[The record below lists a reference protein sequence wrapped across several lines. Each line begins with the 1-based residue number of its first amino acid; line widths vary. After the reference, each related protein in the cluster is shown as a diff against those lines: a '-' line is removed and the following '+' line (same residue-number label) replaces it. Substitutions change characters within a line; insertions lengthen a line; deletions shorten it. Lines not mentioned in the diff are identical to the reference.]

1 MKYAVQKTLFFIEI
15 EQERMTCESL
25 DALRLSR
32 AILGSVATLSRV
44 CLLLI
49 CNVCPVQKSTRR
61 NFENSSHVWKTNEN
75 TAEEVFPVTSPTK
88 FQKKDSVIQNLKFL
102 SSFRFQREAF
112 IASLSSFF

>member
-1 MKYAVQKTLFFIEI
+1 MATSFILKEI

-49 CNVCPVQKSTRR
+49 CNVCPAQKSMRR
-61 NFENSSHVWKTNEN
+61 NFENGSHVWKANKN
-75 TAEEVFPVTSPTK
+75 IAEEVFPVTSPTE
-88 FQKKDSVIQNLKFL
+88 FQKKDSVGNQKSEIFEGSQLLK
-102 SSFRFQREAF
+102 SQSTS
-112 IASLSSFF
+112 IATFCA